1 MMRCLVLCILVPLLL
16 RAAARPTLNAEE
28 RTNGEQVLKEVTPML
43 PEARASCARVLD
55 GKGETLAAAT
65 WVGADGYFLTKASET
80 PEIEKGRICWANA
93 KSAAIR
99 EIKRLTGHDLVLAQA
114 VGVVGVKPAAW
125 DADISLPKYAEWVAT
140 PVKGGEEIRIGV
152 ISARARAIPG
162 LGAAMGIRMDEKPG
176 KAGVRIL
183 SIAESSPAGA
193 AGLQAGDMILKIDAE
208 AVADFKAVHES
219 IKKRQPGDPVQVT
232 YRRKD
237 KVEIARVRLASRTR
251 VMMNW
256 EGEDF
261 ANGGI
266 SIRTD
271 HFARVLQ
278 HDLPLGPRDMG
289 GPLYDL
295 KGRALG
301 INIARVDRVTTF
313 ALPAAVF
320 WKEVAPL
327 IEADRHS
334 PRAIRP

>member
-1 MMRCLVLCILVPLLL
+1 MMRGLFLSLLVPLLL
-16 RAAARPTLNAEE
+16 RADARPTLMGQE

-43 PEARASCARVLD
+43 PEVRSSCATVVD
-55 GKGETLAAAT
+55 ENGGVLAAAT
-65 WVGADGYFLTKASET
+65 WVGPDGYFLTKASET
-80 PEIEKGRICWANA
+80 PEIEKGRICWAEA

-99 EIKRLTGHDLVLAQA
+99 EIKRLPGHDLVLAQA
-114 VGVVGVKPAAW
+114 VGVAGVRPVVFDAA
-125 DADISLPKYAEWVAT
+125 ILLPEHAEWVAA
-140 PVKGGEEIRIGV
+140 PVKSGEGIRIGV

-162 LGAAMGIRMDEKPG
+162 MGAAMGIRMDEKPG

-183 SIAESSPAGA
+183 SIAEDSPAGA
-193 AGLQAGDMILKIDAE
+193 AGLQAGDVILKIDAE
-208 AVADFKAVHES
+208 PVADFKAVHES
-219 IKKRQPGDPVQVT
+219 IKKRQPGDQVRVT

-237 KVEIARVRLASRTR
+237 QVEVTRVRLASRTR

-278 HDLPLGPRDMG
+278 HDLPLGPKDMG

-301 INIARVDRVTTF
+301 VNIARVDRVTTF

-320 WKEVAPL
+320 WKEAASL
-327 IEADRHS
+327 IEADRHP